1 MISRKTTIS
10 AAALLLASAGAASAF
25 PATAT
30 TDLNVRSG
38 PGTGY
43 SIVDQLQAGDTV
55 EIVATRGSW
64 YQTAR
69 GGWASGNFL
78 DAQGGQATYIDG
90 GADYGPAA
98 FYYDDSPYY
107 WDNAGF
113 YFFIDGGRR
122 HRVGWD
128 WFRDRDHRHLRW
140 SHARYRDQFEDRWG
154 RYGGRGDGGRHARG
168 DWDDDDNDGRRV
180 RRGEADV
187 SAGASVEERRL
198 RRGEADVEAGAAV
211 EQRRMRRS
219 DADVSAGASVETDQP
234 MRSGRAAAGREGPP
248 RAQAGDQP
256 VETRGRAGGGGGGAV
271 IPPRAGGD
279 RSIPG
284 GGY

>member
-64 YQTAR
+64 YQTAQ

-78 DAQGGQATYIDG
+78 DAEGGQATYIDG
-90 GADYGPAA
+90 GGYGDYGPVA

-107 WDNAGF
+107 WDDAGF

-140 SHARYRDQFEDRWG
+140 ANARYRRDFENR
-154 RYGGRGDGGRHARG
+154 RG
-168 DWDDDDNDGRRV
+168 DWERRADV
-180 RRGEADV
+180 TLEERQRLRRGDADV
-187 SAGASVEERRL
+187 SAGASVEEGRRF
-198 RRGEADVEAGAAV
+198 RRGEADVEAGASV
-211 EQRRMRRS
+211 EQRRIRRGE
-219 DADVSAGASVETDQP
+219 ADVSAGASVETDQP

-256 VETRGRAGGGGGGAV
+256 VETRGRAGGGGGGGA
-271 IPPRAGGD
+271 PLPRQGD
-279 RSIPG
+279 IPG

>member
-10 AAALLLASAGAASAF
+10 AAALLLASAGAAAAF

-43 SIVDQLQAGDTV
+43 SVIDQLQAGDTV
-55 EIVATRGSW
+55 EIVETRGSW
-64 YQTAR
+64 YQTAQ

-78 DAQGGQATYIDG
+78 DAEGGQTSYYG
-90 GADYGPAA
+90 GGDYGDYGPAA
-98 FYYDDSPYY
+98 FYYDENPYF
-107 WDNAGF
+107 WDDAGF

-140 SHARYRDQFEDRWG
+140 ANARYRRDFENR
-154 RYGGRGDGGRHARG
+154 RG
-168 DWDDDDNDGRRV
+168 DWDRRADVTLDQRQRLRRSDADVSADVSVEDRRRV

-187 SAGASVEERRL
+187 SADAEPRQLRTGRASAGGEGRMEGGP
-198 RRGEADVEAGAAV
+198 RRGG
-211 EQRRMRRS
+211 
-219 DADVSAGASVETDQP
+219 G
-234 MRSGRAAAGREGPP
+234 GGGEGP
-248 RAQAGDQP
+248 RIQ
-256 VETRGRAGGGGGGAV
+256 RGGGGGGGGGGAV
-271 IPPRAGGD
+271 LPPRD
-279 RSIPG
+279 LPS